1 MTFEKD
7 KVYQMKVKRT
17 DFFNGRRAYIAEYE
31 GAEYRINMYAH
42 QSPDKT
48 ELSCV
53 YIGEN
58 SLGKPQFQQEYA
70 SVLSYTASIPGES
83 PRPLHHRHEKGRN
96 LLKEI
101 IAEGYFHPA
110 IFDDRLKALYDR
122 IFGNKNLKP

>member
-48 ELSCV
+48 ELSWAH
-53 YIGEN
+53 
-58 SLGKPQFQQEYA
+58 LQT
-70 SVLSYTASIPGES
+70 SV
-83 PRPLHHRHEKGRN
+83 
-96 LLKEI
+96 
-101 IAEGYFHPA
+101 EGYPKTLHSLN
-110 IFDDRLKALYDR
+110 I
-122 IFGNKNLKP
+122 KNGRSDTPLS